1 GDVIGTAVNF
11 QYAGITHH
19 TMAFLG
25 IPFAE
30 NTGGEKRFR
39 KPEASKGW
47 QAAFNATHKRST
59 CCQEITSGNERII
72 SSFANTTEDCLH
84 LNIWVPTDCM
94 EGIQT
99 YPVVFWVYGGGF
111 EYGGNNYD
119 VYDGRYISGFG
130 KVVVVVPNYRVNAF
144 GFLNAQTQDV
154 PGNMGMHDVIL
165 AYRWV
170 LEHIGSFGGDR
181 ENIVIAGQSAG
192 SVIAGLLMMS
202 PILPSSFFS
211 KAYLMSGSVF
221 TMLPENSN
229 DFARENFDNLAKE
242 ANCSMETTTET
253 LRCLR
258 GKTSEEILAAHLR
271 TKQMFSPSYFDD
283 ILPSDIK
290 TLIKSFNASNKTI
303 LLSTTR
309 SDGSAFFESM
319 FKDVVAEG
327 LEFSPTMLTEK
338 YPSIFE
344 NVDMK
349 MLERVLA
356 SFGGAYN
363 ISQDDYMGWKEIF
376 TDILFRCVMEYMG
389 KLFDDK
395 GATVYFQEF
404 WPKPSFVDSSGVY
417 ASHADDVYML
427 FGYPFLYPLLAT
439 DIERKTSLRMI
450 AALAAFA
457 KQG

>member
-1 GDVIGTAVNF
+1 
-11 QYAGITHH
+11 
-19 TMAFLG
+19 AFLG
-25 IPFAE
+25 VPFAE

-39 KPEASKGW
+39 KPEAKKRW
-47 QAAFNATHKRST
+47 QAVFNAMYKRSP
-59 CCQEITSGNERII
+59 CCQELTSGKELFMA
-72 SSFANTTEDCLH
+72 SLSDTTEDCLH

-94 EGIQT
+94 EGIQR

-130 KVVVVVPNYRVNAF
+130 NLVVVVPNYRINAF

-154 PGNMGMHDVIL
+154 PGNMGLHDVIL

-170 LEHIGSFGGDR
+170 LDHIGRFGGDR
-181 ENIVIAGQSAG
+181 ENIVLAGQSTG
-192 SVIAGLLMMS
+192 SIIAGLLMMS

-221 TMLPENSN
+221 MKLQENSN
-229 DFARENFDNLAKE
+229 ETALENFNKLANE
-242 ANCSMETTTET
+242 ANCSMTTTTET
-253 LRCLR
+253 VSCLR
-258 GKTSEEILAAHLR
+258 AKTSEEVLAAHLR
-271 TKQMFSPSYFDD
+271 TKHMFSPSYFDE

-290 TLIKSFNASNKTI
+290 SLIKSFNASNKR
-303 LLSTTR
+303 LMLSTTR
-309 SDGSAFFESM
+309 LDGSAYFDSKFR
-319 FKDVVAEG
+319 DVVEQE
-327 LEFSPTMLTEK
+327 LEFTPTMLKDK
-338 YPSIFE
+338 YPSMFD
-344 NVDMK
+344 NVYM
-349 MLERVLA
+349 LA
-356 SFGGAYN
+356 SSGGAYN

-376 TDILFRCVMEYMG
+376 TDVLYRCVMELMG
-389 KLFDDK
+389 KLFDQQ

-404 WPKPSFVDSSGVY
+404 WPKPSFVNSSGVY

-450 AALAAFA
+450 GTLAAFA
-457 KQG
+457 RDG